1 MATIACRSCGLPR
14 AEDLLNDVACPVC
27 GLRGDE
33 AVDRRHHAP
42 RDVPHAERED
52 YDAEPMHDRAWVI
65 PEPSR
70 VPAAPEPAKSRFLV
84 GFLAGVAVALGGV
97 FAGPPLVE
105 RLTVQPASTPRAER
119 EDYREVPAREV
130 ALAPAPREVFTSLR
144 IPVPSVPEV
153 IAKPAE
159 MPEPAPR
166 NPFRPEAPRAIVL
179 DHAQHYSPNVPPGS
193 TVTVR
198 GWVKTLIVKDLEAG
212 AVLDCSALEAEQVI
226 VIGKIE
232 GGSRLS
238 VRAPGGTVAFR
249 SKIDGRSHVVVRAP
263 GGTVTFETPT
273 GMGRDG
279 SKIDGGSEVDI
290 HAKAV
295 GFRGL
300 IAGAK
305 TKVNVTLSA
314 NGTLAFAEI
323 DGTARLEYGKLD
335 PDDAEPQISK
345 GRIGAAAV
353 VKKVE

>member
-14 AEDLLNDVACPVC
+14 AEELLNVVPCPVC

-33 AVDRRHHAP
+33 AVGGTGIPACD
-42 RDVPHAERED
+42 
-52 YDAEPMHDRAWVI
+52 DAEPMHDRAWVI
-65 PEPSR
+65 PEPKN
-70 VPAAPEPAKSRFLV
+70 VPVSPEPAKSRFLV
-84 GFLAGVAVALGGV
+84 GFLTGVAVALGGV
-97 FAGPPLVE
+97 FAWPFLVGRAVPDIGE
-105 RLTVQPASTPRAER
+105 PSTETPTQQLT
-119 EDYREVPAREV
+119 REV

-144 IPVPSVPEV
+144 IPAPSVPEV

-179 DHAQHYSPNVPPGS
+179 DRAQHYSPNVPPGS

-198 GWVKTLIVKDLEAG
+198 GWVKTLIVKDLEGG

-232 GGSRLS
+232 GGSRLA

-249 SKIDGRSHVVVRAP
+249 SKIDGRSQVIVRAP

-279 SKIDGGSEVDI
+279 SRIDGGSEVDI
-290 HAKAV
+290 QAKAV

-314 NGTLAFAEI
+314 GGTLAFAEI
-323 DGTARLEYGKLD
+323 DGTARLEYSKLD
-335 PDDAEPQISK
+335 PDDAKPQVVK
-345 GRIGAAAV
+345 GRIGAMAI

>member
-14 AEDLLNDVACPVC
+14 AEELLNDVACPVC
-27 GLRGDE
+27 GLIGDE
-33 AVDRRHHAP
+33 PVEAATDT
-42 RDVPHAERED
+42 
-52 YDAEPMHDRAWVI
+52 EPMHDRAWVI

-70 VPAAPEPAKSRFLV
+70 VPISYEPAKSRFLL
-84 GFLAGVAVALGGV
+84 GFLAGVAVALGGA
-97 FAGPPLVE
+97 FAWPFLVGRAVPDIDEPGPARP
-105 RLTVQPASTPRAER
+105 T
-119 EDYREVPAREV
+119 EDPAREV
-130 ALAPAPREVFTSLR
+130 AQAPAPREVFTSLR
-144 IPVPSVPEV
+144 ISAPSVPER
-153 IAKPAE
+153 ISKPTDVPE
-159 MPEPAPR
+159 PMIVLPPEPAPR
-166 NPFRPEAPRAIVL
+166 NPFRPDAPRAIVL
-179 DHAQHYSPNVPPGS
+179 DRVQHFSPNVPPGS
-193 TVTVR
+193 TVAVR
-198 GWVKTLIVKDLEAG
+198 GWVKTLIVKDLEGG

-232 GGSRLS
+232 GGSRLE

-249 SKIDGRSHVVVRAP
+249 SKVDGRSHVIVQAP

-279 SKIDGGSEVDI
+279 SKIDGGSEVEI

-314 NGTLAFAEI
+314 NGSLTFAEI

-335 PDDAEPQISK
+335 PDDAEPMIAK

>member
-14 AEDLLNDVACPVC
+14 AEDLLKDVACPVC

-33 AVDRRHHAP
+33 AVGGTGIPACD
-42 RDVPHAERED
+42 
-52 YDAEPMHDRAWVI
+52 DAEPMHDRAWII
-65 PEPSR
+65 PEPNR

-84 GFLAGVAVALGGV
+84 GFLTGVAVALGGAY
-97 FAGPPLVE
+97 AGPPLVE
-105 RLTVQPASTPRAER
+105 RLTVQPAPTPRAER
-119 EDYREVPAREV
+119 EDYREVSAREV
-130 ALAPAPREVFTSLR
+130 AQAPAPREVFASLR
-144 IPVPSVPEV
+144 IPAPSVPEV
-153 IAKPAE
+153 ISKPAE
-159 MPEPAPR
+159 MPEPMIVLQPEPAPR
-166 NPFRPEAPRAIVL
+166 NPFRPDAPRAIVL
-179 DHAQHYSPNVPPGS
+179 DHMQHYSPNVPPGS

-232 GGSRLS
+232 GGSRLA

-249 SKIDGRSHVVVRAP
+249 SKIDGRSHAVVRAP

-279 SKIDGGSEVDI
+279 SKIDGGSEVEI

-314 NGTLAFAEI
+314 NGSLAFAEI

-335 PDDAEPQISK
+335 PDDAEPTIAK